1 MVTWLKIDCSEKPY
15 IYDTVKKRSLLL
27 LILFIATVWS
37 SQARPKPSW
46 MTELPLPGNN
56 TYIYVKEAGQDRT
69 PSGSLNKALI
79 HVFETTSKRIGRA
92 FDSEEAFAQLQKGV
106 KYEDIVLQY
115 SVPVNLVDHYT
126 TKEKDGTFWTYVLCQ
141 VSASKDVPPI
151 WDRGKNIDMN
161 YNWTCLF
168 RSIVPGVGQM
178 SKGYVG
184 EGVFTLVGETLLV
197 GGAVGC
203 YFLAEKQFEQ
213 MQSAVY
219 GDQTYNSARSNYNT
233 LKSTQS
239 FLWGAAGALYILN
252 FVRAFTLDPKS
263 TSNLAVVP
271 SVMSTP
277 YTTAPTLGL
286 TLKF

>member
-1 MVTWLKIDCSEKPY
+1 MKKSYLFFIFFLVTALVC
-15 IYDTVKKRSLLL
+15 
-27 LILFIATVWS
+27 
-37 SQARPKPSW
+37 QARPKPSW

-56 TYIYVKEAGQDRT
+56 TYIYVKEAGQDNV
-69 PSGSLNKALI
+69 PSASLNRALV
-79 HVFETTSKRIGRA
+79 HVFENTAKRIGKA
-92 FDSEEAFAQLQKGV
+92 FDAEAAFAQLQAGV

-126 TKEKDGTFWTYVLCQ
+126 TKDKNGTYWTYVLCQ

-178 SKGYVG
+178 SKGYTG

-203 YFLAEKQFEQ
+203 YFLAENQFEK
-213 MQSAVY
+213 MQTAVY
-219 GDQTYNSARSNYNT
+219 GDQTFNTARSNYNT

-263 TSNLAVVP
+263 TTNLAVAP
-271 SVMSTP
+271 SVMSSP
-277 YTTAPTLGL
+277 YVTAPTLGL

>member
-1 MVTWLKIDCSEKPY
+1 M
-15 IYDTVKKRSLLL
+15 KKRYLLL
-27 LILFIATVWS
+27 LVLFVIASLS

-56 TYIYVKEAGQDRT
+56 TYIYVKEAGQDKT
-69 PSGSLNKALI
+69 PSGSLNKALV
-79 HVFETTSKRIGRA
+79 HVFENTAKRIGKT
-92 FDSEEAFAQLQKGV
+92 FDAEVAFAQLQKGV

-115 SVPVNLVDHYT
+115 SVPVNLVDYYT
-126 TKEKDGTFWTYVLCQ
+126 TKDKSGTYWTYVLCQ

-168 RSIVPGVGQM
+168 RSIVPGIGQM
-178 SKGYVG
+178 SKGYTG
-184 EGVFTLVGETLLV
+184 EGVVTLVGETLLV

-203 YFLAEKQFEQ
+203 YFLAENQFEK
-213 MQSAVY
+213 MQAAQY
-219 GDQTYNSARSNYNT
+219 GDQAYNAARSSYNT

-239 FLWGAAGALYILN
+239 FLWGAAGALYVFNL
-252 FVRAFTLDPKS
+252 VRAFTLDPKS
-263 TSNLAVVP
+263 TTNLVVAP